1 MGSSISVNRDNF
13 ATEVMEK
20 SYEKPVLVDF
30 FAQWCGPCQ
39 MLKPMLEKL
48 AQEYDFV
55 LAKVDIDQNPE
66 LANAYGIEGV
76 PDVRIVVDGTMTEG
90 FVGVLPEPQL
100 KELLAQLNLKST
112 LEEGLESV
120 YNQASQ
126 GKLEQAQALLSDL
139 LQQYPDD
146 RSLKLEAANF
156 YIETDQLEAAEALL
170 QSISEYDKEYAPHV
184 KTLKALIQFK
194 CMALQSAGDN
204 DSDQAFQTV
213 AHLVLDEKHEDALSL
228 LLDLLNRD
236 RRYRDSARKLMLAI
250 FDLLG
255 DSHPLTKE
263 YRKRLTMALY

>member
-1 MGSSISVNRDNF
+1 MGSSISVNGDNF

-48 AQEYDFV
+48 VQEYDFV

-66 LANAYGIEGV
+66 LASTYGIEGV
-76 PDVRIVVDGTMTEG
+76 PDVRVVVDGTMTEG

-100 KELLAQLNLKST
+100 KELLAQLNLKSA

-120 YNQASQ
+120 YAQASQ
-126 GKLEQAQALLSDL
+126 GKLEAAQALLSAL

-146 RSLKLEAANF
+146 RNLKLEAANF
-156 YIETDQLEAAEALL
+156 YIETAQLEAADALL
-170 QSISEYDKEYAPHV
+170 GTISEYDRECAPHV
-184 KTLKALIQFK
+184 KTLKALMQFK
-194 CMALQSAGDN
+194 RLALQPAAESEGDRIF
-204 DSDQAFQTV
+204 QA
-213 AHLVLDEKHEDALSL
+213 AARLVLDEKQEEALNL

-236 RRYRDSARKLMLAI
+236 RQHRDNARKLMLAI
-250 FDLLG
+250 FDSLG